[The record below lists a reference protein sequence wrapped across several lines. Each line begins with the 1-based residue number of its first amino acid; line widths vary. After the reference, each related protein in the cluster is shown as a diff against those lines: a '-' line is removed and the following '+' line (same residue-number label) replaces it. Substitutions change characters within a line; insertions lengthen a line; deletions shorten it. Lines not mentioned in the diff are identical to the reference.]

1 MRYTNWNVITG
12 APSSGKT
19 SVICELEKLGY
30 RVVHEVARAYIDEE
44 LQKGKSL
51 KQIKADQLY
60 FERHILYKKI
70 EIEEALPDDE
80 VIFLDR
86 AIPDSIAYFK
96 LEQLNPDEPTEKSR
110 AIRYN
115 KIFLFDR
122 LWLEN
127 DPVRSEDDK
136 IATQLERLL
145 ESSYRNLGYK
155 VIRVPIFSVKL
166 RTDFILRQI

>member
-19 SVICELEKLGY
+19 SVIYELEKLGY

-51 KQIKADQLY
+51 KEIKADQLV
-60 FERHILYKKI
+60 FERHILHKKI
-70 EIEEALPDDE
+70 EIEKALPDDE

-96 LEQLNPDEPTEKSR
+96 LEQLNSDEPREKSR
-110 AIRYN
+110 AIRYH

-122 LWLEN
+122 LGLES
-127 DPVRSEDDK
+127 DPVRSEDDR
-136 IATQLERLL
+136 IASQLERLL
-145 ESSYRNLGYK
+145 ECIYHTLGYK

-166 RTDFILRQI
+166 RTDFILRHI